1 MRPLKALLIG
11 GLLASMLAAAA
22 GSGGAMNPAQPASP
36 STVFLPL
43 LAMDQPR
50 IRLAALYY
58 DSETT
63 NEPDEAFRLWN
74 ISQHPVDLAGY
85 GVGDGQRRV
94 VFPAMTLA
102 AGTGLWCTGNAAAF
116 ARSYGFAPD
125 CEYGADSDPQVP
137 NLSGVALRFA
147 NSGGQALLFN
157 RAGALVDAVV
167 YESGD
172 AAQPGWQGPAVAP
185 YHPQQHLPRRGP
197 DPLPQVRLE
206 HGPALP

>member
-1 MRPLKALLIG
+1 MRLRTLLVLAVFAALALG
-11 GLLASMLAAAA
+11 MTA
-22 GSGGAMNPAQPASP
+22 GSGGAISPASQPAAQF
-36 STVFLPL
+36 TVYLPL

-74 ISQHPVDLAGY
+74 ISQHPLDLAGY

-94 VFPAMTLA
+94 VFPAMTLLP
-102 AGTGLWCTGNAAAF
+102 GTGLWCTGNAVAF

-137 NLSGVALRFA
+137 DLSGTALRFA
-147 NSGGQALLFN
+147 NTGGQALLYN
-157 RAGALVDAVV
+157 RAGGLVDAVV
-167 YESGD
+167 YEAGD
-172 AAQPGWQGPAVAP
+172 AGQPGWTASGGPPGGGGIRAQ
-185 YHPQQHLPRRGP
+185 Y
-197 DPLPQVRLE
+197 DCTYVRL
-206 HGPALP
+206 AQ